1 MNRFEGNGLPMNTA
15 TLRSKYVSDSVDTMS
30 PGRMIVALYDRLLL
44 DLDRAQAAIG
54 EQDLARAHDCLVHA
68 QAILNEL
75 HDSLDH
81 ERWPAAVALADLYRF
96 AHAELVTANV
106 AKDVARVR
114 AVREMIQ
121 PLRDAW
127 HEASG
132 IVASGTGGAA

>member
-1 MNRFEGNGLPMNTA
+1 MNTA

-54 EQDLARAHDCLVHA
+54 QQDLARAHDGLVHA
-68 QAILNEL
+68 QAIINEL

-81 ERWPAAVALADLYRF
+81 ERWPAAAALADVYRY
-96 AHAELVTANV
+96 AHGELVAANV
-106 AKDVARVR
+106 EKNVARVR
-114 AVREMIQ
+114 AVRGLFE